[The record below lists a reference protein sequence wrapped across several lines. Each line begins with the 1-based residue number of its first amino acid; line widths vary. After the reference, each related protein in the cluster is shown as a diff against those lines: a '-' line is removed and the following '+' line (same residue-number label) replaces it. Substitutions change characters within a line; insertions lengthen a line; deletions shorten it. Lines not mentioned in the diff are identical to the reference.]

1 MSRCRFYEAPFFLKL
16 SYFKRRKELTSS
28 ITRKIVKKWR
38 STYKNAF
45 QYNNSNALFKKARLM
60 GPAVFD
66 ALSNKK
72 KYLTLYSTV
81 VECRC
86 KYGKPSQEKDICNKI
101 VISPGKEEK

>member
-1 MSRCRFYEAPFFLKL
+1 
-16 SYFKRRKELTSS
+16 
-28 ITRKIVKKWR
+28 
-38 STYKNAF
+38 
-45 QYNNSNALFKKARLM
+45 M

-86 KYGKPSQEKDICNKI
+86 KYGKPSQEKDMCNKI